1 MKRNVQNLLIIVS
14 IIAGSVFMNACD
26 EGYTINT
33 KKMIQ
38 DEQDLLNEYL
48 EIVEDTLSQLGAHF
62 NYLDSMGYAFFELRE
77 GTGDSAT
84 VGKKVGLRYTYYQ
97 IGRDS
102 TDTPGIYFSA
112 TNNDDPKPLVYT
124 VGDIDVYS
132 GIFSGLDLAVR
143 HMTYNSK
150 AWVFISSSLWTRQ
163 DFTPRVLE
171 LELTYLEN

>member
-1 MKRNVQNLLIIVS
+1 MKRNVQNLLIFVS

-26 EGYTINT
+26 EGYRINT

-38 DEQDLLNEYL
+38 DEQDLLKEYL
-48 EIVEDTLSQLGAHF
+48 EIVEDTLAKQGTHF
-62 NYLDSMGYAFFELRE
+62 NYLDSLGYAFFELRE
-77 GTGDSAT
+77 GTGDSVT
-84 VGKKVGLRYTYYQ
+84 VGKKVGLRYVYYQ

-102 TDTPGIYFSA
+102 TDTPGIYFDR
-112 TNNDDPKPLVYT
+112 TNYENPEPLVYT
-124 VGDIDVYS
+124 VGDVDVYN
-132 GIFSGLDLAVR
+132 GIFTGLDLAVQ

-171 LELTYLEN
+171 LELTYIEK